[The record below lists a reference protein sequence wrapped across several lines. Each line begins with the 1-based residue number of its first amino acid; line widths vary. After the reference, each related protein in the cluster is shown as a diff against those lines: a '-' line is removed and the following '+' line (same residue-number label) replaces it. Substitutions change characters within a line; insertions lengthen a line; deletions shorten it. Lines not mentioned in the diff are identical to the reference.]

1 MVIYEV
7 SSAVHFIMHML
18 HLYILF
24 QKTCHGD
31 MSKLLGPVMFNIL
44 INVLHEGIQR
54 SLNKFADS
62 PELDGSV
69 GLLKD
74 RKALQ
79 RDLYGL
85 D

>member
-7 SSAVHFIMHML
+7 SAAVHFIMHML
-18 HLYILF
+18 HLNILF

-31 MSKLLGPVMFNIL
+31 MSRLLGPVMFNIL
-44 INVLHEGIQR
+44 INVLHEGIQH
-54 SLNKFADS
+54 SLNEFS
-62 PELDGSV
+62 ESTELGGSV

-79 RDLYGL
+79 RDLYRL
-85 D
+85 H